1 MAGLLGSEDQYGG
14 GYGAPSQPQT
24 IPATP
29 MGRSGGILPNNV
41 SIKELLDFLFKKG
54 LLGPAKDA
62 LTPVDPINNQSMEQ
76 TMQTRQRQLQQL
88 GL

>member
-1 MAGLLGSEDQYGG
+1 MAGLLGGGDQYGA
-14 GYGAPSQPQT
+14 GYGAPSQPQGV
-24 IPATP
+24 PAAPT
-29 MGRSGGILPNNV
+29 GRSGGVLPNNV

-54 LLGPAKDA
+54 LLGHAKDA